1 MSLVLEKTPETRNI
15 VVITDD
21 TKKPIAV
28 FLRTEF
34 LSKYNQC
41 DEIVMMDEFLFPKWG
56 YELLGIVQRG
66 KNALSAIHKS
76 AQQSEFSNWRCRAN
90 NISAITLK
98 DILDEFE
105 IAKKYKRQLFVRVYS
120 A

>member
-41 DEIVMMDEFLFPKWG
+41 DEIVIMDELLCPKWG
-56 YELLGIVQRG
+56 YELLDIVQRG
-66 KNALSAIHKS
+66 KNALSAIHRS
-76 AQQSEFSNWRCRAN
+76 AWQSEYANWRCRAN